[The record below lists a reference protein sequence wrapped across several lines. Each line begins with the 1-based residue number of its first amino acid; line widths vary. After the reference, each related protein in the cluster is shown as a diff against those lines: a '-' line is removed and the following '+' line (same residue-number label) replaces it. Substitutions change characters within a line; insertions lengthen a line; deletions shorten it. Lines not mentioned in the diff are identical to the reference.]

1 MEKNSIAPAFRARR
15 KDIQWIL
22 KWWEALMSPGHM
34 GSYKLKVL
42 DQTSFVAWDEIYMKG
57 SRILGLL

>member
-1 MEKNSIAPAFRARR
+1 
-15 KDIQWIL
+15 
-22 KWWEALMSPGHM
+22 MSPGHM

-42 DQTSFVAWDEIYMKG
+42 DQTSFVAWDEVYMKG